1 MKGRPISQAEFD
13 RFLKAIPA
21 VVSDDQADAWC
32 FFARGLWYQGLR
44 VNEALHLS
52 WDREDWHRVDL
63 DQEHPVIWIRGQL
76 EKGKKDR
83 VHPMAPEFAEL
94 LTEVPE
100 QERSGP
106 VFVLPEVDRTKP
118 KWQRAWVSG
127 VGMRIGRK
135 GGILVSKDAQTGKE
149 KFASFHDLR
158 RSCALRWAAHLMPQE
173 LMEFMRHSSMQVTL
187 DYYVGQRAMQ
197 TAEKMWHVQH
207 SVTSQVN

>member
-21 VVSDDQADAWC
+21 VVSDQADAWC

-52 WDREDWHRVDL
+52 WDREDWHRGDL
-63 DQEHPVIWIRGQL
+63 GQERPVIWIRGHL

-83 VHPMAPEFAEL
+83 VNPMTPEFAEL
-94 LTEVPE
+94 LAQVPE
-100 QERSGP
+100 HERTGP
-106 VFVLPEVDRTKP
+106 VFILPEVDRTKP

-127 VGMRIGRK
+127 VGMPIGRAA
-135 GGILVSKDAQTGKE
+135 GVLMSKEPQTGKD

-158 RSCALRWAAHLMPQE
+158 RSCALCWAAHLMPHE
-173 LMEFMRHSSMQVTL
+173 LMKFMRHSSMQVTV
-187 DYYVGQRAMQ
+187 DYCVGQRAMQ
-197 TAEKMWHVQH
+197 TAQ
-207 SVTSQVN
+207 